1 MHTAT
6 TPQDDLSFLRSL
18 AEAGRDAPLQA
29 GPYLVAGGSWFAG
42 ASLLLGLQALGVL
55 ALPATATWWVWL
67 VAMVGFSATLF
78 LLIRRDSQHVAN
90 TTNAAI
96 GAAWSA
102 AGWGIFAFFVAV
114 YIVAARTDSYA
125 VLNTVAPAVLVLYGV
140 CWKLSAE
147 ITRQRWMNGVTALTF
162 VALLLVSASIGSRWT
177 WIAYAAALMLSGVL
191 PGLYLMRLAHAAR
204 ASTASGT

>member
-1 MHTAT
+1 MNTAS

-18 AEAGRDAPLQA
+18 AVAGRDAPLQA
-29 GPYLVAGGSWFAG
+29 GPYLVAGGGWFAM

-55 ALPATATWWVWL
+55 ALPAAAMWSVWL

-78 LLIRRDSQHVAN
+78 LLIRHDSQRVAN
-90 TTNAAI
+90 TTNVVI

-162 VALLLVSASIGSRWT
+162 VALLLVAASIGTRWT
-177 WIAYAAALMLSGVL
+177 WIAYAVALVLSGVL
-191 PGLYLMRLAHAAR
+191 PGLYLMRLARAAR
-204 ASTASGT
+204 ATTAAA

>member
-1 MHTAT
+1 MNTAT

-18 AEAGRDAPLQA
+18 AVAGRDAPLQA
-29 GPYLVAGGSWFAG
+29 GPYLVAGGGWFAM

-55 ALPATATWWVWL
+55 ALPAAAMWSVWL
-67 VAMVGFSATLF
+67 VATVGFSATLF
-78 LLIRRDSQHVAN
+78 LLIRHDSQRVAN
-90 TTNAAI
+90 TTNVVI

-162 VALLLVSASIGSRWT
+162 VALLLVAASIGTRWT
-177 WIAYAAALMLSGVL
+177 WIAYAVALVLSGVL
-191 PGLYLMRLAHAAR
+191 PGLYLMRLARAAR
-204 ASTASGT
+204 ATTAAA